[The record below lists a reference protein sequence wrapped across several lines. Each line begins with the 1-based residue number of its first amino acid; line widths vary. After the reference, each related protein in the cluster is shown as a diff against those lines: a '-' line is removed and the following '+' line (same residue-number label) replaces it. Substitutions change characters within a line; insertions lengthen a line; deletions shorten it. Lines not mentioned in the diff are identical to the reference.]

1 MRILFL
7 HLSDLHLESQECL
20 PENHIREIAA
30 ALSPASIGPVDKI
43 FIFVTGDIAYSGQA
57 EQYKS
62 FSKFKAKLIAFLKQY
77 VLANHLI
84 HIYLVPGN
92 HDVDYRTLDRDRKKC
107 EELLKKPQAH
117 DWSGEVQAQSAFL
130 RYSARNHSLSLA
142 HPYFARNIVEVNGF
156 TIEIN
161 LLNSTIF
168 SLLHENDQGVHFL
181 ANDVINEFATPTGA
195 NMAITL
201 MHHSH
206 QWFNDSCKPQLEKAL
221 LEKNTMVFCGHE
233 HFQATQA
240 ISYNGKNPA
249 QFFCGGSLCNRSD
262 WTTSEYFTCVYD
274 TDNNDF
280 SHFRFCWDE
289 KAQIYKRS
297 LVQQGQLIP
306 KYSHNLPAIKNHSQE
321 QKLLSDSHIHLTDN
335 IAEYYVFPGVTKE
348 IQHKG
353 AQPKDI
359 FNMDAFFAEIDQCKR
374 IEICGNDSFG
384 KSALLQIVYSHY
396 ASSKC
401 VIFCKVEDISS
412 GNRRR
417 ILKSLFE
424 DLYGEDE
431 SDFQKFERL
440 DQDQKMILID
450 DLHMINPRHVT
461 SFLNGIEED
470 FGYII
475 YTTSNTIKLDIEERI
490 KSAIAKDSYSCLKL
504 HPLYSSQRK
513 DLVERVLSVKNP
525 HIPIANRE
533 LMITRI
539 TQALDRQRRY
549 VPLTPEIIIKFI
561 DYFSTYQLE
570 PAQNDGSIFGKVFES
585 SITNALSSH
594 ICSSLT
600 VDKVFLILG
609 KIALHAHTNKRYPF
623 SDREILA
630 VIEEYC
636 KDYGGTIDGIALI
649 NSVVD
654 SRILVHYGTEGQ
666 YKFCNNNYYA
676 YFIAYEICNTK
687 NVEAVKECL
696 QAACFGIYSNI
707 LMFVTYITN
716 DDSII
721 DMILGAA
728 LASSQDWKE
737 FSFSMDEISHLSY
750 HRIPINLLP
759 PSQEDIHQDKQ
770 ADVEKDREEIDNF
783 HFDVINIYDYNE
795 EDIAK
800 LENQLTRAISLMLL
814 LARCLPNFEHRL
826 KKTQKETI
834 IKALYTLP
842 NRIFYAWA
850 THVEQI
856 RDELL
861 QLITTMETNSFVRHQ
876 PTLDEAQQILQW
888 NSLSLLLELYH
899 GIVNNAYRD
908 NTEEFL
914 TDMAKSLNLLNNE
927 THLLE
932 YLLVLCK
939 SRRIPEFVTT
949 AESMKDTCKLPAA
962 NLSLSRVVH
971 HLLLRGKLS
980 PKQVSQI
987 ETKFFPQANRS
998 ATLYQRKLEERKNN

>member
-1 MRILFL
+1 MRVLFL
-7 HLSDLHLESQECL
+7 HLSDLHFETSDGLSEKNIS
-20 PENHIREIAA
+20 EIAS

-43 FIFVTGDIAYSGQA
+43 FVFVTGDIGFSGKT
-57 EQYKS
+57 EQYVC
-62 FSKFKAKLIAFLKQY
+62 FGKFKTKLIEFLKQH
-77 VLANHLI
+77 VLSDQLI
-84 HIYLVPGN
+84 HIYMVPGN
-92 HDVDYRTLDRDRKKC
+92 HDIDYSTLDRDRQKC
-107 EELLKKPQAH
+107 EEILINLQEH
-117 DWSGEVQAQSAFL
+117 DLSTEVNAQSAFL
-130 RYSARNHSLSLA
+130 RCSSRNHSLSKGR
-142 HPYFARNIVEVNGF
+142 PYFTRNLVDVNGF

-168 SLLHENDQGVHFL
+168 SLRHENDQGIHFL
-181 ANDVINEFATPTGA
+181 TDDVISQLAAPTGA
-195 NMAITL
+195 HMAITL

-221 LEKNTMVFCGHE
+221 FEKNTMVFCGHE

-249 QFFCGGSLCNRSD
+249 QFFCGGSLCNRGD
-262 WTTSEYFTCVYD
+262 WSSSEYFACVYD
-274 TDNNDF
+274 TETNNY
-280 SHFRFCWDE
+280 SHFGFCWDG

-297 LVQQGQLIP
+297 LIQQGKLIP
-306 KYSHNLPAIKNHSQE
+306 KYSHDLPTIKNHSQE
-321 QKLLSDSHIHLTDN
+321 KKLLSDSHIHLTDN
-335 IAEYYVFPGVTKE
+335 IAEYYVFPGVIKE
-348 IQHKG
+348 VQHKG

-359 FNMDAFFAEIDQCKR
+359 FNIDAFFAEIDQCKR
-374 IEICGNDSFG
+374 VEICGNDTFG
-384 KSALLQIVYSHY
+384 KSALLKMIYSHY
-396 ASSKC
+396 ASHKC

-440 DQDQKMILID
+440 NKEQKMILID

-461 SFLNGIEED
+461 SFLSGIEED

-490 KSAIAKDSYSCLKL
+490 KSAIAKDSYSCFKL

-513 DLVERVLSVKNP
+513 ELVEHVLAVKNP
-525 HIPIANRE
+525 HTPAVE
-533 LMITRI
+533 LEAMVMRI
-539 TQALDRQRRY
+539 TQALDLQRRY

-561 DYFSTYQLE
+561 EYFSTYQME
-570 PAQNDGSIFGKVFES
+570 PSQNDGSIFGKVFES
-585 SITNALSSH
+585 SITNALLPYVRSP
-594 ICSSLT
+594 LT
-600 VDKVFLILG
+600 VDKIFLILG
-609 KIALHAHTNKRYPF
+609 KIALHAHTNRHYPI
-623 SDREILA
+623 SDQEILA
-630 VIEEYC
+630 VIADYCEEY
-636 KDYGGTIDGIALI
+636 GGNIDGVSLI

-654 SRILVHYGTEGQ
+654 SRVLVRYGAEGQ

-716 DDSII
+716 EDSII
-721 DMILGAA
+721 DMILNGA
-728 LASSQDWKE
+728 LSSVQEWKE
-737 FSFSMDEISHLSY
+737 FSFSMDEISHLNYRRS
-750 HRIPINLLP
+750 PISILP
-759 PSQEDIHQDKQ
+759 PTQEDIQKDKQ
-770 ADVEKDREEIDNF
+770 ADIEKDREEIDNF

-795 EDIAK
+795 EDIVK

-826 KKTQKETI
+826 KKAQKEAI
-834 IKALYTLP
+834 ITALYTLP
-842 NRIFYAWA
+842 NRIFYVWA
-850 THVEQI
+850 THVEQV
-856 RDELL
+856 REELM
-861 QLITTMETNSFVRHQ
+861 QLITTMETNAFVRHQ
-876 PTLDEAQQILQW
+876 PTLEEAQQILQW

-899 GIVNNAYRD
+899 GVVNSAYRE

-914 TDMAKSLNLLNNE
+914 TDMAKAIIPLDEE

-939 SRRIPEFVTT
+939 SSRIPEFVSM
-949 AESMKDTCKLPAA
+949 AETMKETCKLPAA
-962 NLSLSRVVH
+962 TLSLSRVVR
-971 HLLLRGKLS
+971 HLLLKGKLA

-987 ETKFFPQANRS
+987 ESKFFPQANRS
-998 ATLYQRKLEERKNN
+998 ATIYQRKLEERKK

>member
-1 MRILFL
+1 MRFLFL
-7 HLSDLHLESQECL
+7 HLSAMHLEATDSFSEK
-20 PENHIREIAA
+20 HINEIAA

-43 FIFVTGDIAYSGQA
+43 FVFVTGDIGFSGQA
-57 EQYKS
+57 EQYKC
-62 FSKFKAKLIAFLKQY
+62 FGKFKTKLIAGLKQH
-77 VLANHLI
+77 VLADQLI

-92 HDVDYRTLDRDRKKC
+92 HDIDYSALNRDRKKC
-107 EELLKKPQAH
+107 EEMLKTPQVF
-117 DWSGEVQAQSAFL
+117 DWTGEVEAQSAFL
-130 RYSARNHSLSLA
+130 QCSARNHSLSSRN
-142 HPYFARNIVEVNGF
+142 PFFARTIVDVDGF

-161 LLNSTIF
+161 LLNSTMF
-168 SLLHENDQGVHFL
+168 SLRNENDQGLHFL
-181 ANDVINEFATPTGA
+181 ADDVISQLAAPSGA
-195 NMAITL
+195 CMAITL

-206 QWFNDSCKPQLEKAL
+206 QWFNNSCKPQLEKAL
-221 LEKNTMVFCGHE
+221 FEKNTMVFCGHE

-249 QFFCGGSLCNRSD
+249 QFFCGGSLCNRGD
-262 WTTSEYFTCVYD
+262 WSSSEYFACVFD
-274 TDNNDF
+274 TANNDY
-280 SHFRFCWDE
+280 SHFRFDWDE
-289 KAQIYKRS
+289 KTQIYKRI
-297 LVQQGQLIP
+297 LIQQGKLVP
-306 KYSHNLPAIKNHSQE
+306 KYSHDLPTIKNHSRE
-321 QKLLSDSHIHLTDN
+321 QKLLSDSHLHLADN

-348 IQHKG
+348 VQHKG
-353 AQPKDI
+353 AQPKD
-359 FNMDAFFAEIDQCKR
+359 FFSMDAFFTEIDQCKR
-374 IEICGNDSFG
+374 VEICGNDTFG
-384 KSALLQIVYSHY
+384 KSALLKMVYSHY
-396 ASSKC
+396 ASHKC
-401 VIFCKVEDISS
+401 VLLCKVEDISS

-440 DQDQKMILID
+440 DKEQKMILID

-461 SFLNGIEED
+461 SFLSGIEED

-490 KSAIAKDSYSCLKL
+490 KSAIAKDSYSCFKL

-513 DLVERVLSVKNP
+513 ELVEHVLSVKNP
-525 HIPIANRE
+525 HMPTADLE
-533 LMITRI
+533 SMVMRI
-539 TQALDRQRRY
+539 TQALDLQRRY

-561 DYFSTYQLE
+561 EYFSTYQME
-570 PAQNDGSIFGKVFES
+570 PSQNDGSIFGKVFES
-585 SITNALSSH
+585 SITNALLPYVRSP
-594 ICSSLT
+594 LT

-609 KIALHAHTNKRYPF
+609 KIALRAHTNRHYPI
-623 SDREILA
+623 SDQEILA
-630 VIEEYC
+630 VIADYCEE
-636 KDYGGTIDGIALI
+636 YGGTIDGVALI

-654 SRILVHYGTEGQ
+654 SRVLVHYGAEGQ

-716 DDSII
+716 EDSII
-721 DMILGAA
+721 DMILSAA
-728 LASSQDWKE
+728 LSSTQEWKA
-737 FSFSMDEISHLSY
+737 FSFSMDEISHLNYRSK
-750 HRIPINLLP
+750 PISLLP
-759 PSQEDIHQDKQ
+759 PTQEDIQKDKQ
-770 ADVEKDREEIDNF
+770 ADIEKDREEIDNF

-826 KKTQKETI
+826 KKSQKEAI
-834 IKALYTLP
+834 IEALYTLP
-842 NRIFYAWA
+842 NRIFYVWA
-850 THVEQI
+850 IHVEQV
-856 RDELL
+856 REELM
-861 QLITTMETNSFVRHQ
+861 QLITTMETNAFVRHQ
-876 PTLDEAQQILQW
+876 RTLEEAQKILQW

-899 GIVNNAYRD
+899 GVVNSAYRE

-914 TDMAKSLNLLNNE
+914 TDMARALIPLEEE

-939 SRRIPEFVTT
+939 SNRIPEFVTI
-949 AESMKDTCKLPAA
+949 AEAMKETCKSPAA
-962 NLSLSRVVH
+962 NLSLNRVLH
-971 HLLLRGKLS
+971 HLLLKGKLA

-987 ETKFFPQANRS
+987 ESKFFPQANRS
-998 ATLYQRKLEERKNN
+998 ATIYQRKLEERKK